1 MKSLLLA
8 VLMLLMSA
16 VSASTTSST
25 SDGTSINPITDELKN
40 PQFENHT
47 NRIKTEVKVQSEKSV
62 ANSPQPEKK
71 KRRIALKVVSG
82 LAATFVLVVGILI
95 LSYTFNQH

>member
-1 MKSLLLA
+1 
-8 VLMLLMSA
+8 
-16 VSASTTSST
+16 
-25 SDGTSINPITDELKN
+25 
-40 PQFENHT
+40 
-47 NRIKTEVKVQSEKSV
+47 V